1 MNYLIR
7 KKEKKDCKDVAHVVT
22 IAWNETYK
30 GIVPD
35 SFLEEL
41 KYNEEAISD
50 SQSTLQ
56 NITTKITMQ
65 LLSLP
70 LAQKIMRNVQGGLGQ

>member
-1 MNYLIR
+1 MTT
-7 KKEKKDCKDVAHVVT
+7 KVDVDNKLKV
-22 IAWNETYK
+22 ETNTELKYGNTK
-30 GIVPD
+30 I
-35 SFLEEL
+35 EEL
-41 KYNEEAISD
+41 KYNEEAISN